1 MMKPTAPT
9 LLKDLRAVV
18 EALGTRRD
26 REAESSFR
34 SYTVETLGT
43 LVQRQNWRIL
53 GMNPGMF
60 SGEYTQGRQDSLAY
74 SRIRRS
80 LGHTCFA

>member
-1 MMKPTAPT
+1 MAPT
-9 LLKDLRAVV
+9 LLKDLRAVA

-26 REAESSFR
+26 REVESSFH
-34 SYTVETLGT
+34 SYIETLGT
-43 LVQRQNWRIL
+43 LAQRQNWRIL

-60 SGEYTQGRQDSLAY
+60 SGEYTQGHQDNLAY